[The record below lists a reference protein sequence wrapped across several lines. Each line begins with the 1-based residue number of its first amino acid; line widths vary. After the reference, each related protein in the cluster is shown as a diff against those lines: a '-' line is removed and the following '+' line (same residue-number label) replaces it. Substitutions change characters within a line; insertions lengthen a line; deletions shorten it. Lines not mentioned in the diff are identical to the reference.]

1 MTILKYALTGTHGS
15 GKTYIAEHIAER
27 ARAAGMTVATF
38 HSPTR
43 YLKKLFG
50 LGNNRDGDWEFQV
63 RLITEFQRRA
73 REAERDLVFQ
83 MRYDTAPTLDVQ
95 IGLLIGDRCSLDPL
109 AYAEDLLAQVAPSG
123 ADVLVEPREVQ
134 LLRQVV
140 AITRELAYADRF
152 WDVIAYKPPHPDF
165 LTADAA
171 RLDDR
176 DYQRAIDLLIAGHV
190 HRFCGVQPD
199 QKVEYLH
206 IDRDRAVDE
215 LWEIIQHDAA
225 QRRAA

>member
-15 GKTYIAEHIAER
+15 GKTYIAEQIDKR
-27 ARAAGMTVATF
+27 ARGAGMVVATF

-43 YLKKLFG
+43 YLKKLFD
-50 LGNNRDGDWEFQV
+50 LGNNRDGDWEFQI
-63 RLITEFQRRA
+63 RLITEFQRQA
-73 REAERDLVFQ
+73 REAERDVHHLMQ
-83 MRYDTAPTLDVQ
+83 LEPPRQL
-95 IGLLIGDRCSLDPL
+95 GLIIGDRCSLDPL

-123 ADVLVEPREVQ
+123 TDVLVESREVQ

-165 LTADAA
+165 LTADAD

-190 HRFCGVQPD
+190 QRFCGVQPD